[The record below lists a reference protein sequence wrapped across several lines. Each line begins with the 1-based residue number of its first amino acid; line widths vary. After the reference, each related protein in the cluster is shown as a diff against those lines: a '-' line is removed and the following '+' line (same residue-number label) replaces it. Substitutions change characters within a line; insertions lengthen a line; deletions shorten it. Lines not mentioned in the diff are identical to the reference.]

1 MLLMHTQDHISTD
14 ARKGVSYVTS
24 NADSF
29 EKIEVINQWPGT
41 SDVASK
47 VPTRIAYES
56 ENNEMGFDKWGYTVS
71 AAHESYSWTK
81 LLLDKSTIL
90 TGFDD
95 PSLRDLMGSGM
106 MRLPAHKS
114 AQQVCNDFLAELY
127 RHVVKVLAKKYSEE
141 IYSIT
146 PVMCWIT
153 VPAIWSDAAR
163 DATKS
168 AALAAGFGSRKM
180 DTVNIITEPEAAAL
194 KPHLNPQC
202 IDPIRA
208 GDNVLVCDC
217 GGGTVDITT
226 YQIVEA
232 HPRLSF
238 KEICVGMGGKVG
250 STYIDRNFNQW
261 LINTFGNAYTSIPA
275 KKRGPG
281 SALMRSFETAKRTFS
296 SEADDENDA
305 TIIEIEHLCMKA
317 PSSSRFDEEEETL
330 KLTYGEMREFFAPV
344 LRDISRLMDEQ
355 VDHAKSLGNDIDR
368 VILVGGFGDSDF
380 LVGYIKS
387 WCRGQRPKRPKL
399 LCPPQ
404 SQAAIVKG
412 AALRGL
418 EDLKPMSRI
427 ARRHYGFECAE
438 AFREGIDPEH
448 LSRIDDW
455 SGEKYCDDRMTWG
468 IHKVELGLHQK
479 LALISHANNLQGQTI
494 DQDTETEVPVFL
506 AVTGTLTGDQ
516 RIDRTTIYSCSH
528 DDAPE
533 YSFKDGI
540 QRLGTV
546 ITEFSRAEILKAPK
560 RKSGRKTIRKL
571 EYDIKV
577 SFSADEGAV
586 VFATYI
592 DGKQAG
598 RTKVEFHND

>member
-1 MLLMHTQDHISTD
+1 MAPSLHKIIVGLDYGTTYS
-14 ARKGVSYVTS
+14 GVSYVTS

-127 RHVVKVLAKKYSEE
+127 RHVVKSCVGSRYLQF
-141 IYSIT
+141 
-146 PVMCWIT
+146 
-153 VPAIWSDAAR
+153 DAAR

-238 KEICVGMGGKVG
+238 KEICVGMGGNVG

-468 IHKVELGLHQK
+468 IHK
-479 LALISHANNLQGQTI
+479 GQTI

-533 YSFKDGI
+533 YSFEDGI